1 MPWQPKDLMD
11 TKLEFVE
18 LALKA
23 GANRRELCR
32 RFGIS
37 PKTGYELIKRYAS
50 EGSVGLEPR
59 SRRPLNA
66 PARSSAQVEQAVIEL
81 RREHPRWGGRKISA
95 WLAVA
100 GRLQPVPTHSTV
112 TRILHRHGLILRA
125 SSDAATAWHRFEH
138 DAPNALWQMDF
149 KGHFETA
156 HGRCNPFT
164 VLDDHSRYSLAIAAC
179 SKADAAT
186 VKTRLERVFGH
197 YGLPLRI
204 NADNGS
210 PWGTPRQP
218 ENTLSE
224 LAIWLIRLGIRVTYS
239 APYHPQTNGK
249 IERFH
254 RSLKAEVLDGG
265 GFADMV
271 RAQRAFD
278 TWRRLY
284 NHERPHQALE
294 LQTPASRY
302 SPSPRSYPSVLP
314 SIAYADDDIVV
325 NVGWNGW
332 LKFKGKHVHLS
343 NALHHLPVALRADP
357 NDSDCFDVMFC
368 HHLVTRID
376 LATLASCR

>member
-11 TKLEFVE
+11 TKMEFVE
-18 LALKA
+18 LALKE

-37 PKTGYELIKRYAS
+37 PKTGYALIKRYVG
-50 EGSVGLEPR
+50 EGSAGLVPR
-59 SRRPLNA
+59 SRRPLSA
-66 PARSSAQVEQAVIEL
+66 PARSSDEVEQAVIEV
-81 RREHPRWGGRKISA
+81 RRRHPSWGGRKISA
-95 WLAVA
+95 WLDAA
-100 GRLQPVPTHSTV
+100 GLVHPVPTHSTV
-112 TRILHRHGLILRA
+112 TRILHRHGLISRA

-138 DAPNALWQMDF
+138 DAPNALWQIDF
-149 KGHFETA
+149 KGHLETA

-179 SKADAAT
+179 RKADAET
-186 VKTRLERVFGH
+186 VKARLERVFGH

-254 RSLKAEVLDGG
+254 RSLKAEVLDGSG
-265 GFADMV
+265 RSIPGDACTTTNDRTKRSSF
-271 RAQRAFD
+271 
-278 TWRRLY
+278 RRL
-284 NHERPHQALE
+284 
-294 LQTPASRY
+294 
-302 SPSPRSYPSVLP
+302 
-314 SIAYADDDIVV
+314 
-325 NVGWNGW
+325 
-332 LKFKGKHVHLS
+332 
-343 NALHHLPVALRADP
+343 LRAMP
-357 NDSDCFDVMFC
+357 PAPGA
-368 HHLVTRID
+368 TRACC
-376 LATLASCR
+376 LRSPTATTTSCLMSVGTVGSSSEASTFTCPMPCITCPWPCAPIRTTAIASTSCSATTS